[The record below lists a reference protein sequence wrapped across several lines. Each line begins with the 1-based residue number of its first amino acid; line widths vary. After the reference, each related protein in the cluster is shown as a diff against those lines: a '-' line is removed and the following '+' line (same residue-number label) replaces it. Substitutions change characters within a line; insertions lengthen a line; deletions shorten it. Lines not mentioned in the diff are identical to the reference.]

1 MPDQNA
7 PDEPILI
14 RIKAVPGASRD
25 AIAGV
30 LGDRL
35 KVRISAPPED
45 GKANKAICALLAKS
59 LGLKRAQISIHSGH
73 TNPEKTV
80 QISGC
85 PMGRV
90 GDQFGV
96 DPGAI
101 IERTRSS

>member
-1 MPDQNA
+1 MPDENA

-25 AIAGV
+25 AIAGL

-45 GKANKAICALLAKS
+45 GKANKAICSLLANA
-59 LGLKRAQISIHSGH
+59 LGLKRAQVTLHSGH

-80 QISGC
+80 RIVGC
-85 PMGRV
+85 SIGQL
-90 GDQFGV
+90 GDRLGV
-96 DPGAI
+96 EPGI
-101 IERTRSS
+101 IMLGE

>member
-1 MPDQNA
+1 MPDENA

-45 GKANKAICALLAKS
+45 GKANKAICSLLAKA
-59 LGLKRAQISIHSGH
+59 LGLKRAQVSVQSGH

-80 QISGC
+80 RIIGCSIGQI
-85 PMGRV
+85 
-90 GDQFGV
+90 GDRLGV
-96 DPGAI
+96 EPGI
-101 IERTRSS
+101 IVLGE